1 MIFCYIDES
10 GNPES
15 SSNTSHYIL
24 AGLSIPIDKW
34 SSCEKKVQVIKDKYA
49 LGNAE
54 IHTGWLLRPYSDQQ
68 SIANFESLNAGDR
81 RREVEKKRR
90 AELLRLQKSP
100 KTVKQYHKTKKNFK
114 QTQAYIHLTYN
125 ERKNFVIE
133 IAKLIGGWTF
143 CRLFAE
149 CIDKVHFDP
158 SRSVLSVDEQAFEQ
172 IVSRFEQY
180 LQTYSVVSK
189 IKQFGLL
196 IHDNNQTVC
205 KRHTALMKQFHKSG
219 TLWTTIKNTIETPMF
234 VDSELTSMI
243 QLADVCAYSLRR
255 YLENSE
261 DFLFKHTFKVADSK
275 KSKTPGGKSKVVGV
289 RHFSGHACSCLICQ
303 SH

>member
-15 SSNTSHYIL
+15 SSNTSHYVL
-24 AGLSIPIDKW
+24 AGLCIPIGKW
-34 SSCEKKVQVIKDKYA
+34 SWCEQKVQRIKDKYA
-49 LGNAE
+49 LENAE
-54 IHTGWLLRPYSDQQ
+54 IHTGWLLRPYSEQQ
-68 SIANFESLNAGDR
+68 SIANFANLDQDER
-81 RREVEKKRR
+81 RRKVERKRR
-90 AELLRLQKSP
+90 AELLRLQQSP
-100 KTVKQYHKTKKNFK
+100 QTVKQYHKTKKTYK
-114 QTQAYIHLTYN
+114 QTAAYNHLTFD
-125 ERKNFVIE
+125 ERKSFVAE
-133 IAKLIGGWTF
+133 VAKLIGGWTF

-158 SRSVLSVDEQAFEQ
+158 TRSRLSVDEQAFEQ

-180 LQTYSVVSK
+180 LQIYSKTSG
-189 IKQFGLL
+189 IKQYGLL

-205 KRHTALMKQFHKSG
+205 KRHTNLMKQFHKTG
-219 TLWTTIKNTIETPMF
+219 TLWTSVKNIIETPLF
-234 VDSELTSMI
+234 VDSELTGMI

-261 DFLFKHTFKVADSK
+261 DFLFKHVFKCADSK
-275 KSKTPGGKSKVVGV
+275 KGKVVGV
-289 RHFSGHACSCLICQ
+289 RHFSDHTCTCQICQ